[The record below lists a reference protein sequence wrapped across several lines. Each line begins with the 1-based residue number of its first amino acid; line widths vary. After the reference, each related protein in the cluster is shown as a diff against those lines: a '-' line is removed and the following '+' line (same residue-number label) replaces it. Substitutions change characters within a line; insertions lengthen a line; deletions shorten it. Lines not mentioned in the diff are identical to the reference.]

1 MPWFDLFVK
10 ALPPSAMDRARQIAA
25 AQRAAEEE
33 RRRREALKG
42 KAKPG
47 DGGIGSNPDTSIARR
62 PIGVRSGD
70 GPIIGL
76 SHYGWADQDL
86 TSEEAWRFYCGDGTK
101 SVEFISGP
109 QPIYNPDPGNPYFQ
123 FYPRGALILE
133 WLPVEK
139 ETAVI
144 LFRRLNYGWTYSLGP
159 PYDTAELEVSWQW
172 DITECMLVSMTNIQR
187 IAVPGPLLAVL
198 DKFAPIPEDPEPP
211 TIINAGT
218 PSASLQFNDFPFKQV
233 SSLKR
238 WGLWNG
244 NIDDDNIG
252 AGGLDTFT
260 PGVYTALERDDLLPA
275 EVTAKGAYEQ
285 KRDYLSLVSTPTEWL
300 GGCMVAGACDAVNHF
315 VEFGSTSDWSNW
327 TIDIYADA
335 AVSVWQ
341 SEPTTRILLPEITAP
356 IDDFPYPEWNTRW
369 HYSRMTWDWENPGY
383 CSQKLAE
390 LGFTPEMLT
399 FPPEP

>member
-42 KAKPG
+42 KAKPS
-47 DGGIGSNPDTSIARR
+47 DAGIGSNPDTSIARR
-62 PIGVRSGD
+62 PIGVRSAD

-86 TSEEAWRFYCGDGTK
+86 TPEEAWRFYCGDGTQ
-101 SVEFISGP
+101 SVEFGSGP
-109 QPIYNPDPGNPYFQ
+109 QPLYAPGGPYVQ
-123 FYPRGALILE
+123 LYPRGTILLE

-144 LFRRLNYGWTYSLGP
+144 VFRRINYGWVYDFGP
-159 PYDTAELEVSWQW
+159 LETALVSSWQW
-172 DITECMLVSMTNIQR
+172 DITECMLVSMTDIRR
-187 IAVPGPLLAVL
+187 IAAPGQLLAAL
-198 DKFAPIPEDPEPP
+198 DRFAPIPVDPEPP
-211 TIINAGT
+211 TVINGGT
-218 PSASLQFNDFPFKQV
+218 PDAQLQFNDFPFKQV
-233 SSLKR
+233 SGLKR

-244 NIDDDNIG
+244 DVDDDNIG

-260 PGVYTALERDDLLPA
+260 PGVFTALERDDLLPA
-275 EVTAKGAYEQ
+275 DVTAKSAYEQ
-285 KRDYLSLVSTPTEWL
+285 KRDYLSLITTPTEWL
-300 GGCMVAGACDAVNHF
+300 GGCMVAGACDPVNHF
-315 VEFGSTSDWSNW
+315 VEFGSSADWANW
-327 TIDIYADA
+327 TIDIYTDA
-335 AVSVWQ
+335 AASVWQ
-341 SEPTTRILLPEITAP
+341 KEPTTRILLPEITIP
-356 IDDFPYPEWNTRW
+356 SEDFPYPKWNTRW
-369 HYSRMTWDWENPGY
+369 HYSRMTWDWEDPGY

-390 LGFTPEMLT
+390 LGFTPEMLA